1 MFGVRERD
9 PLRLAGNEGRE
20 MTLRERIDEI
30 NETDPEVGAVLLAI
44 YSLLTEARSRIKLLE
59 AEVFDDD

>member
-1 MFGVRERD
+1 
-9 PLRLAGNEGRE
+9 